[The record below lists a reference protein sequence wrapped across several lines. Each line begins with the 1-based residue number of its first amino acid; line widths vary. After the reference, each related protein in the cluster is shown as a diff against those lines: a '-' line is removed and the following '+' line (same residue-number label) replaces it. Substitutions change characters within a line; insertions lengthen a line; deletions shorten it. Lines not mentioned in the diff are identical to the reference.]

1 MSTAEL
7 TTTSYALLGLLGI
20 RSWTTYELA
29 QQMERSLKSFWPRA
43 ASRVYEEP
51 KRLVAL
57 GLATAKRE
65 HVGRRSRTV
74 YAITAKGRRTLSRWL
89 AAPGTGLTM
98 EFEALLKVLFAEQ
111 ATREDVLANIAAARS
126 WAEQQNAEN
135 VAFARLYQDGDG
147 PFPERLAAI
156 ELTGRFM
163 TDLADTVA
171 SWAVWAEHRVAEW
184 PDAGRDAEPD
194 LATFREIAS
203 RDVDPAQLP
212 AAQG

>member
-20 RSWTTYELA
+20 RPWTTYELA
-29 QQMERSLKSFWPRA
+29 QQMQRSLKSFWPRA

-65 HVGRRSRTV
+65 QVGRRARTV
-74 YAITAKGRRTLSRWL
+74 YAITAKGRRALTRWL
-89 AAPGTGLTM
+89 AEPGTGLTM

-111 ATREDVLANIAAARS
+111 ATREDVLGNIAAARS

-163 TDLADTVA
+163 TDLADMVA
-171 SWAVWAEHRVAEW
+171 SWAAWAEGKVAGW
-184 PDAGRDAEPD
+184 PAAGRDADPD
-194 LATFREIAS
+194 LTTLREIAA
-203 RDVDPAQLP
+203 RPVEPAPLP
-212 AAQG
+212 TAPG